1 MERREIV
8 FQIERF
14 MPTHKEARR
23 RLAFTLL
30 AVTRLFKAEKYLRDV
45 PGHRSDLD
53 GALNLDR
60 RNEVSFA
67 AEHRRHL

>member
-1 MERREIV
+1 MEIV

-14 MPTHKEARR
+14 MPTLKKARR

-30 AVTRLFKAEKYLRDV
+30 AVTRLFDVEKHLREV

-53 GALNLDR
+53 GSLNLDR

-67 AEHRRHL
+67 AEHRRLL